1 MEDFRVPE
9 DFSNLS
15 ALQKKTNGRFCA
27 SADVPDLRPLCENT
41 NTHSDLN
48 DRLDALASD
57 LGVADEPGFAGAD
70 NVDSLAEQENFDNM
84 FAFVR

>member
-1 MEDFRVPE
+1 MDDFRVPE

-15 ALQKKTNGRFCA
+15 ALQKPTPGRFCA
-27 SADVPDLRPLCENT
+27 SADVPDLRPLCDNKD
-41 NTHSDLN
+41 THSDLN
-48 DRLDALASD
+48 DRLDMLASA
-57 LGVADEPGFAGAD
+57 LGLADERGGAGAD